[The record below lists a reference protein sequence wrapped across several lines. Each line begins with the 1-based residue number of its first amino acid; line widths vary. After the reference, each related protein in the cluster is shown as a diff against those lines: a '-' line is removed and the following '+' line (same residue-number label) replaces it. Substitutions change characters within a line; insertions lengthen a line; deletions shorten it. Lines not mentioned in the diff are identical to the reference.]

1 MNIEP
6 GYKKLAE
13 VLQEALDQ
21 AQSGKGKERH
31 ATDNAY
37 EDQLMCAT
45 QRLLKDHP
53 CGGLAYQVIKK
64 TVESGRLLKTK
75 GKEAAQKELQGAIN
89 YLGGMHI
96 IYEEE
101 GLVDDKQP
109 SLADLVDWSEAPSWA
124 TLAAQDGDGDI
135 TFFESD
141 NIYLKKYPP
150 HRYQWQAVI
159 GKSWIYKNGVHLAH
173 DWQTPLKRLAST
185 PNPDNVPNDP
195 TPSDCP
201 TFYDR
206 LNFWRE
212 EQYQKLGINC
222 NDQKD

>member
-6 GYKKLAE
+6 GYEKLAE
-13 VLQEALDQ
+13 VLQEALDHSQ
-21 AQSGKGKERH
+21 LTKGKERH
-31 ATDNAY
+31 AHDGQPF
-37 EDQLMCAT
+37 EEQLMCAT

-96 IYEEE
+96 IYEE
-101 GLVDDKQP
+101 Q
-109 SLADLVDWSEAPSWA
+109 
-124 TLAAQDGDGDI
+124 GDPVLE
-135 TFFESD
+135 F
-141 NIYLKKYPP
+141 
-150 HRYQWQAVI
+150 
-159 GKSWIYKNGVHLAH
+159 
-173 DWQTPLKRLAST
+173 ST

-201 TFYDR
+201 TFCSR
-206 LNFWRE
+206 LNSWRNE
-212 EQYQKLGINC
+212 DYQQLGINC